1 MREILFKAKRK
12 DNGEWVYGYY
22 WQTINNIHSQ
32 PRFYIREESYSWDIK
47 EYEVDYKTIGQFT
60 GLTDK
65 NGKKIFEG
73 DIVKVFYTEKRDYH
87 GVKYDDEF
95 EMIEMVVHNEN
106 SACFMLEIDNEGI
119 TMFRPLHDFGN
130 NVFIKSIEVIGNIH
144 DNPELLGEQQ

>member
-1 MREILFKAKRK
+1 MREILFRGKTKRGK
-12 DNGEWVYGYY
+12 WVEGLLGCNYFRPNEKYY
-22 WQTINNIHSQ
+22 YIHNCETDDIEHEVIPETI
-32 PRFYIREESYSWDIK
+32 E
-47 EYEVDYKTIGQFT
+47 QFT

-65 NGKKIFEG
+65 NEKKIFEG
-73 DIVKVFYTEKRDYH
+73 DIVKVFYIEKRDYH

-95 EMIEMVVHNEN
+95 EMIEMVVYNEN

-144 DNPELLGEQQ
+144 DNPELLGE